1 MRLRLTVA
9 AALAL
14 VAFAC
19 LPVGAEARTRYYE
32 VRGRQLTRSELQGS
46 NGYSILIFVDRKGHL
61 LVQTTKEAFTTEYWT
76 HDTLADPDRVKAKLP
91 GLGSISVR
99 FQPRGSVRRL
109 PAFEGCKGPRPT
121 LQPGVMRG
129 TIRFTGER
137 EYTKVETHEADAEV
151 EEWKSQRCRV
161 DAQAPESQPPG
172 LEDWI
177 SWFSADIGGLDF
189 VAKTYPP
196 GVLEGG
202 AVLYRAETIEAAS
215 EWASLVIYRRAEL
228 ISPASTFSDAH
239 PEHLT
244 ISPPPPFVGS
254 GRLVR
259 TPESVFVWKGDLSIQ
274 FPGLDP
280 LPLTGPHVESKYCR
294 RDAGC
299 IEQRFDR
306 F

>member
-1 MRLRLTVA
+1 LTVA

-14 VAFAC
+14 VAFGC
-19 LPVGAEARTRYYE
+19 LPAGVEAGTRHYE

-46 NGYSILIFVDRKGHL
+46 NGYSILILVDRKGHL

-76 HDTLADPDRVKAKLP
+76 HDTLSDPDRVKAKLP

-99 FQPRGSVRRL
+99 FQPRGPVHRL
-109 PAFEGCKGPRPT
+109 PGFAGCEGPRPT

-129 TIRFTGER
+129 TIEFTGER
-137 EYTKVETHEADAEV
+137 EYTQVKAHEADAEV

-161 DAQAPESQPPG
+161 GAQLPESRPPG
-172 LEDWI
+172 IGDWT
-177 SWFSADIGGLDF
+177 SWFSAETLGLDF

-202 AVLYRAETIEAAS
+202 TVLYRAEMLEAVSERAS
-215 EWASLVIYRRAEL
+215 VVINRRATL
-228 ISPASTFSDAH
+228 ISPASTFDDAH

-259 TPESVFVWKGDLSIQ
+259 TPESVFAWRGDLSIQ

-280 LPLTGPHVESKYCR
+280 LSLTGPKFDSKYCR